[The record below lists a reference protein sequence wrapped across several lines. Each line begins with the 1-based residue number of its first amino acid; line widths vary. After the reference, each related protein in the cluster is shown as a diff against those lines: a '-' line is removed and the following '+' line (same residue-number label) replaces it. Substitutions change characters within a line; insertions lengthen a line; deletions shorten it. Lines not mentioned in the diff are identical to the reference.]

1 MLSLLLVLLLGAPSP
16 LRLTDKVFG
25 KPAEIEVRDLPQEVA
40 QGLIRRAFA
49 EIAELERLT
58 DAARPDGGLAV
69 LNAAAGKG
77 PQTPDPRLLTL
88 LGRARDFCFWS
99 EGTHG
104 PLGRD
109 LYLLWGLRTPVAEAP
124 PPERLAAAAG
134 LTACTRL
141 ALDPQKG
148 TAALDAGSGLDLWG
162 FAEGFAV
169 DRAVEILRQGGAGN
183 GLVRI
188 GAVQRGFGAGPAGK
202 GWRVELPSLP
212 GLEGPAGQL
221 YLRDRAL
228 AFASPA
234 DHPAGSAGASSP
246 AYVSQRTGR
255 PTEGVLA
262 TVTVTELAMDAQ
274 GLATS
279 LFILGPREGQL
290 RMGTLRPRPSILWF
304 LGSGTGAPLQV
315 DYRWSDVS
323 RK

>member
-1 MLSLLLVLLLGAPSP
+1 LA
-16 LRLTDKVFG
+16 DKAFG

-40 QGLIRRAFA
+40 QGVIRRAFA

-58 DAARPDGGLAV
+58 DATRPDGGLAA

-99 EGTHG
+99 EGAHG

-109 LYLLWGLRTPVAEAP
+109 LYLLWGLRAPVAEAP
-124 PPERLAAAAG
+124 PPERLEVAAG

-202 GWRVELPSLP
+202 GWPVELPSLP

-234 DHPAGSAGASSP
+234 DHPRSPLGSAESVSP

-304 LGSGTGAPLQV
+304 LGNGTGTPLQV
-315 DYRWSDVS
+315 DYRWSEVS